1 MTASRLPRLAT
12 RRRREGREAAARTAR
27 ESPDSG
33 LARGSAPILWIE
45 SLFGHLKAESPHLKQ
60 IRDPAALHAE
70 LAQIQ
75 VRHNGVW
82 PHAGIGYVT
91 RRRAP
96 GPQSGDS
103 TGEIRPLRISPELA
117 RELLRVLREEDLEL
131 PEDSTVLAV
140 IVEPHHA
147 RQPAPPQRPEDGIEG
162 LIGILG
168 DLDTPTDASERVDEY
183 VYGHR

>member
-1 MTASRLPRLAT
+1 M
-12 RRRREGREAAARTAR
+12 
-27 ESPDSG
+27 
-33 LARGSAPILWIE
+33 SAEPVGE
-45 SLFGHLKAESPHLKQ
+45 
-60 IRDPAALHAE
+60 
-70 LAQIQ
+70 
-75 VRHNGVW
+75 
-82 PHAGIGYVT
+82 
-91 RRRAP
+91 
-96 GPQSGDS
+96 S

-147 RQPAPPQRPEDGIEG
+147 RRPAPPQRPEDGIEG

-183 VYGHR
+183 VYDHR